1 MMNIARRFDV
11 AAAAYPGKPA
21 VWAPGAGHGDGIV
34 YRAQTFAESA
44 ERCNRYA
51 NGLRVAGLRPGEKVL
66 LMVRPGFDLV
76 PIVFAL
82 FKLGA
87 VPVMID
93 PGMGW
98 RSLLRAVRQ
107 VRPQAFIGVPA
118 AHLLRL
124 FSPRS
129 FAGIRLKITL
139 GGLGVPGWALSL
151 DRLAAWEQP
160 ARAEPVEPE
169 PVEPGDTAA
178 ILFTTG
184 STGPAKGVVYTHRIF
199 DAQVRIL
206 QGVYGLTPDDID
218 LPCFPLFGLFST
230 AMGVT
235 AVIPKMDFTR
245 PAAVDPVNIVAAA
258 RRFNVTYSFGSP
270 ALWEPVGEWCARH
283 GVWLPALRRIFMA
296 GAPVPAH
303 LHKLLK
309 DTVLGENGETHSP
322 YGATE
327 ALPVADIRG
336 SELLREATARSAAG
350 GGICVGRP
358 VPGVSV
364 RILPITDKA
373 VPLYPVHREMPTEAI
388 GEIAVAGEVVTREY
402 DGLPEA
408 TRLAKM
414 RSATGRVWHRMGDV
428 GYIDR
433 KGRLWFCGRKA
444 HRVRTR
450 QEVLFTIPCESV
462 FRRHPDV
469 KRAALVGLGPAE
481 GETQVP
487 VMIIEPRPGR
497 FPVFRGRREAFIKEL
512 LELGAANRLTAG
524 IRHILFRRSFPVDIR
539 HNAKIRREDLAVWAA
554 GRAS

>member
-1 MMNIARRFDV
+1 MNIARRFD
-11 AAAAYPGKPA
+11 AAAAAFPAKPA
-21 VWAPGAGHGDGIV
+21 VWVPGAGHGAGIT

-51 NGLRVAGLRPGEKVL
+51 NGLRLAGLRPGEKVL
-66 LMVRPGFDLV
+66 LMVRPGMELV
-76 PIVFAL
+76 PLVFAL

-98 RSLLRAVRQ
+98 RNLLRAVRQ

-124 FSPRS
+124 LSPHS
-129 FAGIRLKITL
+129 FATVRLRIML
-139 GGLGVPGWALSL
+139 GGIGVPGGALSL
-151 DRLAAWEQP
+151 DRLAAWNQP

-206 QGVYGLTPDDID
+206 QDVYKLTPDDVD

-245 PAAVDPVNIVAAA
+245 PAAVDPANLVAAV

-283 GVWLPALRRIFMA
+283 GVWLPSLRRIFMA

-309 DTVLGENGETHSP
+309 DMVLSDGGETHTP

-327 ALPVADIRG
+327 ALPVADMTG
-336 SELLREATARSAAG
+336 SEVLRETAVRSAAG

-364 RILPITDKA
+364 RILPITDH
-373 VPLYPVHREMPTEAI
+373 PLPRYPEGREMSMEAI
-388 GEIAVAGEVVTREY
+388 GEIVVAGEVVTREY

-414 RSATGRVWHRMGDV
+414 RSANGRVWHRMGDV

-433 KGRLWFCGRKA
+433 KGRLWFCGRKD

-450 QEVLFTIPCESV
+450 YEVMYPIPCEAV

-481 GETQVP
+481 GDTQVP
-487 VMIIEPRPGR
+487 VMVIEPKPGR
-497 FPVFRGRREAFIKEL
+497 FPFSRGSRAAFMKEL

-524 IRHILFRRSFPVDIR
+524 IRHLLFRRSFPVDIR
-539 HNAKIRREDLAVWAA
+539 HNAKIRREELAVWAA
-554 GRAS
+554 GRVS